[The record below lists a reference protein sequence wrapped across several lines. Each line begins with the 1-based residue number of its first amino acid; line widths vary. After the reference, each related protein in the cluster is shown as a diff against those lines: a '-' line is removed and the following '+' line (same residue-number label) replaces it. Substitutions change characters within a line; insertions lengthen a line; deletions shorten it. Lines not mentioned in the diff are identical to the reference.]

1 MGGRENARNTEELR
15 EHQIKR
21 LNTYRR
27 TFRDIFGREI
37 TEYYTQAPNLFVF
50 DTFRF
55 FADLH
60 IPPETN
66 HRDFVRRKYGPE
78 ALDLIDELI

>member
-1 MGGRENARNTEELR
+1 MNNEEIR

-21 LNTYRR
+21 LNKYSQPFQRL
-27 TFRDIFGREI
+27 FGCEI
-37 TEYYTQAPNLFVF
+37 TEYYTRPPELYVF
-50 DTFRF
+50 DIFKF

-66 HRDFVRRKYGPE
+66 MRDYICQEYGPE
-78 ALDLIDELI
+78 ALALIDKLF